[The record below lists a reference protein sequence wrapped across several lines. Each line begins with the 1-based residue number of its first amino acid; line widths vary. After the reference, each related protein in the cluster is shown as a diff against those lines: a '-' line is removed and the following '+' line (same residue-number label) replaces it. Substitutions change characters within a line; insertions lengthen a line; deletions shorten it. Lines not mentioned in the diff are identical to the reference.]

1 MFVSNRKKGKF
12 VHLIYDGLNIVDRG
26 VVGKFVH
33 RLLSGRDRI
42 AQSHLFDHINGQYKR
57 IKRAW
62 FLLIT
67 QAPIVH
73 SNC

>member
-42 AQSHLFDHINGQYKR
+42 AQSHLFDHING
-57 IKRAW
+57 
-62 FLLIT
+62 
-67 QAPIVH
+67 
-73 SNC
+73 